1 MQRIGIFGGSFNP
14 IHSGHLG
21 IARRAVEE
29 LSLDRLLFVPAKV
42 NPFKAADGAVPGGLS
57 DARRW
62 ELVRLV
68 ADLDPRFEA
77 WDFEI
82 RQPPGPSYAIKT
94 VLAAEERYPG
104 AAFYYV
110 IGEDNVSDLPK
121 WKDADLLRRKCTFV
135 PYPRTCESSTEIRRR
150 LLAGEPVG
158 DLVPPCV
165 AAALSGTVPMQSR
178 GQSPCNPPATASPR
192 YSTDICERRQIET

>member
-1 MQRIGIFGGSFNP
+1 MQRVGIFGGSFNP

-42 NPFKAADGAVPGGLS
+42 NPFKAFSGAVPGGLS
-57 DARRW
+57 DEQRW

-68 ADLDPRFEA
+68 AGLDPRFEA

-82 RQPPGPSYAIKT
+82 RQSPGPSYAIDT
-94 VLAAEERYPG
+94 VLATEARFPG
-104 AAFYYV
+104 ASLFYI
-110 IGEDNVSDLPK
+110 IGEDNVAALHQ
-121 WKDADLLRRKCTFV
+121 WKDWDLLSRKCTFV
-135 PYPRTCESSTEIRRR
+135 PYPRTRESSTEIRHR
-150 LLAGEPVG
+150 LLAGEPVD

-165 AAALSGTVPMQSR
+165 AFALKCADLNVSLPG
-178 GQSPCNPPATASPR
+178 
-192 YSTDICERRQIET
+192 

>member
-42 NPFKAADGAVPGGLS
+42 NPFKVADGAVPGGLS
-57 DARRW
+57 DDRRW

-82 RQPPGPSYAIKT
+82 RQPPGPSYAIDT
-94 VLAAEERYPG
+94 VCAAEARFSCAEL
-104 AAFYYV
+104 YYI
-110 IGEDNVSDLPK
+110 IGEDNVAALHK
-121 WKDADLLRRKCTFV
+121 WKDWDLLSRKCTFV
-135 PYPRTCESSTEIRRR
+135 PYPRTRESSTEIRRR
-150 LLAGEPVG
+150 LLAGESVD

-165 AAALSGTVPMQSR
+165 AAALGVSSCGENGIVR
-178 GQSPCNPPATASPR
+178 
-192 YSTDICERRQIET
+192 

>member
-1 MQRIGIFGGSFNP
+1 MQRVGIFGGSFNP

-42 NPFKAADGAVPGGLS
+42 NPFKAGTGEVAGGLS
-57 DARRW
+57 DDRRW

-68 ADLDPRFEA
+68 AGLDPRFEA

-82 RQPPGPSYAIKT
+82 RQPPGPSYAIDT
-94 VLAAEERYPG
+94 VLAAEARFPG
-104 AAFYYV
+104 AALFYV
-110 IGEDNVSDLPK
+110 IGEDNAASLHL
-121 WKDADLLRRKCTFV
+121 WKDWDLLCRKCTFV
-135 PYPRTCESSTEIRRR
+135 PYPRTRESSTEIRHR
-150 LLAGEPVG
+150 LLAGEPID

-165 AAALSGTVPMQSR
+165 AAALGS
-178 GQSPCNPPATASPR
+178 AS
-192 YSTDICERRQIET
+192 

>member
-1 MQRIGIFGGSFNP
+1 MQKVGIFGGSFNP

-42 NPFKAADGAVPGGLS
+42 NPFKAFSGAMPGGLS
-57 DARRW
+57 DDQRW

-68 ADLDPRFEA
+68 AGLDPRFEA

-82 RQPPGPSYAIKT
+82 RQPPGPTYAIDT
-94 VLAAEERYPG
+94 VRAAEARFPG
-104 AAFYYV
+104 ATLFYI
-110 IGEDNVSDLPK
+110 IGEDNVADLPK
-121 WKDADLLRRKCTFV
+121 WKDVELLRQKCTFV
-135 PYPRTCESSTEIRRR
+135 PYPRTRESSTEIRRR
-150 LLAGEPVG
+150 LLAGEPVD

-165 AAALSGTVPMQSR
+165 AAALG
-178 GQSPCNPPATASPR
+178 GA
-192 YSTDICERRQIET
+192 

>member
-1 MQRIGIFGGSFNP
+1 MQRVGIFGGSFNP

-42 NPFKAADGAVPGGLS
+42 NPFKAFSGAVPGGLS
-57 DARRW
+57 DDQRW

-68 ADLDPRFEA
+68 AGLDPRFEA
-77 WDFEI
+77 WDFEM
-82 RQPPGPSYAIKT
+82 RQTPGPSYAIDT
-94 VLAAEERYPG
+94 VLAAEARFPG
-104 AAFYYV
+104 ASLFYI
-110 IGEDNVSDLPK
+110 IGEDNVAALHQ
-121 WKDADLLRRKCTFV
+121 WKDWDLLSRKCTFV
-135 PYPRTCESSTEIRRR
+135 PYPRTRESSTEIRRR

-165 AAALSGTVPMQSR
+165 AVALKCADLNVSLPG
-178 GQSPCNPPATASPR
+178 
-192 YSTDICERRQIET
+192 

>member
-1 MQRIGIFGGSFNP
+1 MRKVGIFGGSFNP

-29 LSLDRLLFVPAKV
+29 LLLDRLLLVPAKV
-42 NPFKAADGAVPGGLS
+42 NPFKAGTGEVPGGLS
-57 DARRW
+57 DDRRW

-82 RQPPGPSYAIKT
+82 SQPPGPSYAIDT
-94 VLAAEERYPG
+94 VRAAEARFPG
-104 AAFYYV
+104 AALFYI
-110 IGEDNVSDLPK
+110 IGEDNVAALPQ
-121 WKDADLLRRKCTFV
+121 WKDWDLLNRKCTFV
-135 PYPRTCESSTEIRRR
+135 PYPRTRESSTEIRRR
-150 LLAGEPVG
+150 LLAGEPVD

-165 AAALSGTVPMQSR
+165 AAVLGNHV
-178 GQSPCNPPATASPR
+178 SPCA
-192 YSTDICERRQIET
+192 EG

>member
-1 MQRIGIFGGSFNP
+1 MRKVGIFGGSFNP

-42 NPFKAADGAVPGGLS
+42 NPFKVFSGAVPGGLS
-57 DARRW
+57 DDMRW

-82 RQPPGPSYAIKT
+82 RQPPGPSYAIDT
-94 VLAAEERYPG
+94 VLAAEARFPD
-104 AAFYYV
+104 ATLFYI
-110 IGEDNVSDLPK
+110 IGEDNVAALPQ
-121 WKDADLLRRKCTFV
+121 WKDWDLLSRKCTFV
-135 PYPRTCESSTEIRRR
+135 PYPRTRESSTEIRCR
-150 LLAGEPVG
+150 LLAGEPVD

-165 AAALSGTVPMQSR
+165 AAALDNHV
-178 GQSPCNPPATASPR
+178 SPCAEGGILR
-192 YSTDICERRQIET
+192 

>member
-14 IHSGHLG
+14 VHSGHLG

-42 NPFKAADGAVPGGLS
+42 NPFKVADGAVAGGLS

-68 ADLDPRFEA
+68 ADLDPCFEA

-82 RQPPGPSYAIKT
+82 SRPAGPSYAIDT
-94 VLAAEERYPG
+94 VRAAEARFPG
-104 AAFYYV
+104 AALYYIV
-110 IGEDNVSDLPK
+110 GEDNVADLPK
-121 WKDADLLRRKCTFV
+121 WKDAELLRRKCTFV
-135 PYPRTCESSTEIRRR
+135 SYPRTRESSTEIRRR

-165 AAALSGTVPMQSR
+165 AAALGGT
-178 GQSPCNPPATASPR
+178 
-192 YSTDICERRQIET
+192 

>member
-14 IHSGHLG
+14 VHSGHLG

-42 NPFKAADGAVPGGLS
+42 NPFKVADGAVAGGLS

-68 ADLDPRFEA
+68 AGLDPRFEA

-82 RQPPGPSYAIKT
+82 RQTSGPTYAIDT
-94 VLAAEERYPG
+94 VRAAEARFPS
-104 AAFYYV
+104 AAFYYI
-110 IGEDNVSDLPK
+110 IGEDNVADLPK
-121 WKDADLLRRKCTFV
+121 WKDAELLRRKCTFV
-135 PYPRTCESSTEIRRR
+135 PYPRTRESSTEIRRR
-150 LLAGEPVG
+150 LLAGEPVD

-165 AAALSGTVPMQSR
+165 AAALG
-178 GQSPCNPPATASPR
+178 GA
-192 YSTDICERRQIET
+192 

>member
-14 IHSGHLG
+14 VHSGHLG

-42 NPFKAADGAVPGGLS
+42 NPFKVADGAVAGGLS

-82 RQPPGPSYAIKT
+82 RQPPGPSYAIGT
-94 VLAAEERYPG
+94 VRAAEARFPG
-104 AAFYYV
+104 AELFYV
-110 IGEDNVSDLPK
+110 IGEDNVADLPK
-121 WKDADLLRRKCTFV
+121 WKDVELLRQKCTFV
-135 PYPRTCESSTEIRRR
+135 PYPRTRESSTEIRRR
-150 LLAGEPVG
+150 LLAGEPVD

-165 AAALSGTVPMQSR
+165 AAALG
-178 GQSPCNPPATASPR
+178 GA
-192 YSTDICERRQIET
+192 

>member
-1 MQRIGIFGGSFNP
+1 MQRVGIFGGSFNP

-42 NPFKAADGAVPGGLS
+42 NPFKAFAGAVPGGLS
-57 DARRW
+57 DDLRW

-82 RQPPGPSYAIKT
+82 RQQPGPSYAIDT
-94 VLAAEERYPG
+94 VLAAEARFPG
-104 AAFYYV
+104 VVLFYI
-110 IGEDNVSDLPK
+110 IGEDNVAALHQ
-121 WKDADLLRRKCTFV
+121 WKDWDLLSQKCTFV
-135 PYPRTCESSTEIRRR
+135 PYPRTHESSTEIRRR
-150 LLAGEPVG
+150 LLAGESI
-158 DLVPPCV
+158 DELVPPCV
-165 AAALSGTVPMQSR
+165 AAML
-178 GQSPCNPPATASPR
+178 ATHPDLR
-192 YSTDICERRQIET
+192 FV